1 MSKLDERTKMHFHN
15 TGYLS
20 GYKSACADAAEELVA
35 QAQEEHV
42 DLSKMAEVK
51 RVAKIIEEMYV
62 IRDEE

>member
-1 MSKLDERTKMHFHN
+1 MTKQDKRIDFYCK
-15 TGYLS
+15 GYVE
-20 GYKSACADAAEELVA
+20 GYKAACRDAAEELVA

-62 IRDEE
+62 IRDDK

>member
-1 MSKLDERTKMHFHN
+1 MSKLVPTSSRLYN

-20 GYKSACADAAEELVA
+20 GYESACADAAEELVA

-51 RVAKIIEEMYV
+51 RVAKIIEEMNV
-62 IRDEE
+62 IRDDK